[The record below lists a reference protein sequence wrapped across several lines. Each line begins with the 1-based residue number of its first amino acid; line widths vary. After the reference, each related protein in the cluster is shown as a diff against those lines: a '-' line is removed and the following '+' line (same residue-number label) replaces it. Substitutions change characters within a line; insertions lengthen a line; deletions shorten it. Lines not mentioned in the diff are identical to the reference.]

1 MAEMDNLPFD
11 LSNLSREDMD
21 RMMSDYNSDAID
33 IRPLFTK
40 GGARAAVQGLTF
52 GTGDEVEAAVR
63 SLLQDGV
70 SFNDAL
76 TQVQGEI
83 NQFSEENPNIALGAE
98 VLGAIPTMFAAGPR
112 AFQVLSKSPVGATAL
127 GGGVGFA
134 YGAATGEGFE
144 DRMQKGIDEGVFTA
158 LGSGALGTA
167 IKIAKRTNPYV
178 SPFLRRF
185 KNKVFGGGSVM
196 DDMKADSIESL
207 RQYGRSDAPR
217 ADIDPLGALGVLKKP
232 MPSQADTPLTA
243 QQLDDLIYGSPMT
256 ASERAR
262 LMEMQNPAG
271 AYDDAGVMSLEEL
284 KRNPEISRP
293 QRMSVFYDE

>member
-1 MAEMDNLPFD
+1 MADMPNTLPFS
-11 LSNLSREDMD
+11 LPNLSREDMD
-21 RMMSDYNSDAID
+21 RIMDRSEATD
-33 IRPLFTK
+33 ISPLFTK
-40 GGARAAVQGLTF
+40 GGARAAAQGLTF
-52 GTGDEVEAAVR
+52 GTADEIEASVR
-63 SLLQDGV
+63 SLVQDGV

-144 DRMQKGIDEGVFTA
+144 DRMLKGIEEGVFTA

-167 IKIAKRTNPYV
+167 IKTAKRTNPYV
-178 SPFLRRF
+178 SPFLRRL
-185 KNKVFGGGSVM
+185 KNKVFGSGSVM

-217 ADIDPLGALGVLKKP
+217 ADTDPLGALGVFKKP

-271 AYDDAGVMSLEEL
+271 DFDVT
-284 KRNPEISRP
+284 
-293 QRMSVFYDE
+293 Q

>member
-1 MAEMDNLPFD
+1 MMAEMDNLPFN
-11 LSNLSREDMD
+11 LSNMSREDMD
-21 RMMSDYNSDAID
+21 RMMSDYNSDAMD

-83 NQFSEENPNIALGAE
+83 NQFSEENPNIALAAE

-144 DRMQKGIDEGVFTA
+144 GRMEKGLEEGVFTA
-158 LGSGALGTA
+158 LGSGVLGTA
-167 IKIAKRTNPYV
+167 LKIAKRTNPYV
-178 SPFLRRF
+178 SPFLRRL

-207 RQYGRSDAPR
+207 RQYGR
-217 ADIDPLGALGVLKKP
+217 ADRPQATTDPLGALGVFKKP
-232 MPSQADTPLTA
+232 MPSQDTPLTA

-256 ASERAR
+256 AAERAR
-262 LMEMQNPAG
+262 LMEMQKPAG
-271 AYDDAGVMSLEEL
+271 PYDVT
-284 KRNPEISRP
+284 
-293 QRMSVFYDE
+293 Q

>member
-21 RMMSDYNSDAID
+21 RMMSDYNSDATD

-63 SLLQDGV
+63 SLVQDGV

-83 NQFSEENPNIALGAE
+83 NKFSEENPNIALGAE
-98 VLGAIPTMFAAGPR
+98 IAGAIPTMFMAGPR

-127 GGGVGFA
+127 GGGVGFG
-134 YGAATGEGFE
+134 YGYATGEGTE
-144 DRMQKGIDEGVFTA
+144 GRMQKGIEEGVFTA
-158 LGSGALGTA
+158 LGSGVLGAALKT
-167 IKIAKRTNPYV
+167 AKRTNPYV
-178 SPFLRRF
+178 SPFLRRL
-185 KNKVFGGGSVM
+185 KNKVFGSGSVM

-207 RQYGRSDAPR
+207 RQYGR
-217 ADIDPLGALGVLKKP
+217 ADRPQATTDPLGALGVFKEP
-232 MPSQADTPLTA
+232 MPSPQDTPLTA
-243 QQLDDLIYGSPMT
+243 QQLDDLIYGSPTT
-256 ASERAR
+256 AAERAR
-262 LMEMQNPAG
+262 LMEMQNPVG
-271 AYDDAGVMSLEEL
+271 
-284 KRNPEISRP
+284 N
-293 QRMSVFYDE
+293 YDE

>member
-1 MAEMDNLPFD
+1 MDNLPFD
-11 LSNLSREDMD
+11 LSNMSREDMD
-21 RMMSDYNSDAID
+21 RMMSDYNSDAMD

-83 NQFSEENPNIALGAE
+83 NKFSEENPNIALGAE
-98 VLGAIPTMFAAGPR
+98 IAGAIPTMFMAGPR

-134 YGAATGEGFE
+134 YGAATGEGLE
-144 DRMQKGIDEGVFTA
+144 GRMEKGLEEGVFTA
-158 LGSGALGTA
+158 LGSGVLGVALKTA
-167 IKIAKRTNPYV
+167 QRANPYV
-178 SPFLRRF
+178 SPFLRRL

-196 DDMKADSIESL
+196 DDMKTDSIKSL
-207 RQYGRSDAPR
+207 RQYGR
-217 ADIDPLGALGVLKKP
+217 ADRPQATTDPLGALGVFKKP
-232 MPSQADTPLTA
+232 MPSQDTPLTA

-256 ASERAR
+256 AAERAR

>member
-1 MAEMDNLPFD
+1 MADMPNTLPFS
-11 LSNLSREDMD
+11 LSNMTREDMD
-21 RMMSDYNSDAID
+21 RIMDRSEATD

-40 GGARAAVQGLTF
+40 GGARAFAQGPTF
-52 GTGDEVEAAVR
+52 GTADEMEAAVR
-63 SLLQDGV
+63 SLVQDGV

-76 TQVQGEI
+76 NQVQGER
-83 NQFSEENPNIALGAE
+83 NKFSEENPNIETAAE
-98 VLGAIPTMFAAGPR
+98 IAGILTTLPFAGPR

-127 GGGVGFA
+127 GGVLGFG

-144 DRMQKGIDEGVFTA
+144 DRMQKGIEEGVFTA

-167 IKIAKRTNPYV
+167 IKVAKRANPYV

-271 AYDDAGVMSLEEL
+271 DFDDAGVMSLEEL

-293 QRMSVFYDE
+293 QRNSVFYDE

>member
-33 IRPLFTK
+33 ISPLFTK

-112 AFQVLSKSPVGATAL
+112 AFQVLSKSPLGATAL
-127 GGGVGFA
+127 GGGVGFG
-134 YGAATGEGFE
+134 YGYATGEGTE
-144 DRMQKGIDEGVFTA
+144 GRMQKGIEEGVFTA
-158 LGSGALGTA
+158 LGSGAVGTA
-167 IKIAKRTNPYV
+167 LKTAQRANPYV
-178 SPFLRRF
+178 SPFLRRL

-196 DDMKADSIESL
+196 DDMKTDSIKSL
-207 RQYGRSDAPR
+207 RQYGR
-217 ADIDPLGALGVLKKP
+217 ADRPQAIADPLGALGVFKEP
-232 MPSQADTPLTA
+232 MPSLQDTPLTA

-256 ASERAR
+256 AAENAR
-262 LMEMQNPAG
+262 MMEMQKPAG
-271 AYDDAGVMSLEEL
+271 PYDVT
-284 KRNPEISRP
+284 
-293 QRMSVFYDE
+293 Q

>member
-1 MAEMDNLPFD
+1 MAEMNNLPFD

-33 IRPLFTK
+33 ISPMFTK
-40 GGARAAVQGLTF
+40 GGARAAIQGLTF

-63 SLLQDGV
+63 SLVQDGV

-83 NQFSEENPNIALGAE
+83 NQFSEENPNIALTAE

-112 AFQVLSKSPVGATAL
+112 AFQVLSKSPLGATAL
-127 GGGVGFA
+127 GGGVGFG
-134 YGAATGEGFE
+134 YGYATGEGTE
-144 DRMQKGIDEGVFTA
+144 GRMQKGIEEGVFTA
-158 LGSGALGTA
+158 LGSGAVGTA
-167 IKIAKRTNPYV
+167 LKTAQRANPYV
-178 SPFLRRF
+178 SPFLRRL
-185 KNKVFGGGSVM
+185 KNKVFGSGSVM

-207 RQYGRSDAPR
+207 RQYGR
-217 ADIDPLGALGVLKKP
+217 ADRPQATTDPLGALGVFKEP
-232 MPSQADTPLTA
+232 MPSPQDTPLTT

-256 ASERAR
+256 AAENAR

-271 AYDDAGVMSLEEL
+271 V
-284 KRNPEISRP
+284 
-293 QRMSVFYDE
+293 YDE

>member
-21 RMMSDYNSDAID
+21 RMMSDYNSDATD
-33 IRPLFTK
+33 ISPLFTK

-112 AFQVLSKSPVGATAL
+112 AFQVLSKLPVGATAL
-127 GGGVGFA
+127 GGGVGFG
-134 YGAATGEGFE
+134 YGYATGEGE
-144 DRMQKGIDEGVFTA
+144 GRMAKGIEEGVFTA
-158 LGSGALGTA
+158 LGSGVLGVALKT
-167 IKIAKRTNPYV
+167 AKRTNPYV
-178 SPFLRRF
+178 SPFLRRL

-207 RQYGRSDAPR
+207 RQYGR
-217 ADIDPLGALGVLKKP
+217 ADRPQATTDPLGALGVFKKP
-232 MPSQADTPLTA
+232 MPSQDTPLTA
-243 QQLDDLIYGSPMT
+243 QQLDDLIYGSPTT
-256 ASERAR
+256 AAENAR
-262 LMEMQNPAG
+262 MMEMQKPAG
-271 AYDDAGVMSLEEL
+271 DYDVT
-284 KRNPEISRP
+284 
-293 QRMSVFYDE
+293 Q

>member
-1 MAEMDNLPFD
+1 MAGLLETYYNAQQAKNQL
-11 LSNLSREDMD
+11 NQDMYTAATD
-21 RMMSDYNSDAID
+21 PVLGPGM
-33 IRPLFTK
+33 
-40 GGARAAVQGLTF
+40 ARAAAQGLTI
-52 GTGDEVEAAVR
+52 GTADEIEASVR
-63 SLLQDGV
+63 SLVQDGV

-76 TQVQGEI
+76 TQVQGKI
-83 NQFSEENPNIALGAE
+83 NKFSEENPDIALSAE
-98 VLGAIPTMFAAGPR
+98 IAGAIPTMFAAGPR

-127 GGGVGFA
+127 GFGGGFA

-144 DRMQKGIDEGVFTA
+144 DRMQKGIEEGVFTA
-158 LGSGALGTA
+158 LGSGVLGTA
-167 IKIAKRTNPYV
+167 IKTANRTNPYV

-271 AYDDAGVMSLEEL
+271 DFDDAGVMSLEEL

-293 QRMSVFYDE
+293 QRMSVFYNE

>member
-1 MAEMDNLPFD
+1 MAEVDNLPFD

-21 RMMSDYNSDAID
+21 RMMIDYNSDAVN

-40 GGARAAVQGLTF
+40 GGARAAAQGLTI

-112 AFQVLSKSPVGATAL
+112 AFQVLSKSPLGATAL

-134 YGAATGEGFE
+134 YGAATGEGFD
-144 DRMQKGIDEGVFTA
+144 DRMQKGIEEGVFTA

-167 IKIAKRTNPYV
+167 IKAAQRANPYI
-178 SPFLRRF
+178 SPFLRRL
-185 KNKVFGGGSVM
+185 KNKVFGSGSVM

-207 RQYGRSDAPR
+207 RQYGRSDAPK
-217 ADIDPLGALGVLKKP
+217 ADTDPLGALGVFKKP
-232 MPSQADTPLTA
+232 TPSPQNMALSQQELDELLYGRFTPPVTTA
-243 QQLDDLIYGSPMT
+243 
-256 ASERAR
+256 ENAR
-262 LMEMQNPAG
+262 LMEMKTPT
-271 AYDDAGVMSLEEL
+271 V
-284 KRNPEISRP
+284 
-293 QRMSVFYDE
+293 VYDE